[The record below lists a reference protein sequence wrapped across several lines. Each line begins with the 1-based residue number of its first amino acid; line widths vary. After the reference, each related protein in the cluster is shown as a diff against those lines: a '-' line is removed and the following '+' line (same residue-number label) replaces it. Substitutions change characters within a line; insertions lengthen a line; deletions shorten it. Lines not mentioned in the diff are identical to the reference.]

1 MGSDFQHKIKTLE
14 ELAAAIGGRPRQK
27 RVIMC
32 HGVFD
37 IVHPGHL
44 RHLIYAK
51 QKADILIASLTAD
64 GYITKAALRPY
75 VPQELRAQ
83 NLAALEVVDYVI
95 IDPNPTPIE
104 NIRYLQPDYYA
115 KGYEYFADG
124 IPPRTRE
131 EMDTLE
137 AYGGE
142 VVFTPGDVVYSSSK
156 LIELQAPRIGLEKLM
171 SLMESEGLDFPDLR
185 RALRGMAGVKVH
197 VVGDTIVDVYSEC
210 ALLGAAAKSPT
221 FSVRLDRSEQFT
233 GGAGVVARHL
243 KSAGAQ
249 VSFSTVLGDDAAR
262 DFAVRELTQSGVVCR
277 PVIDR
282 TRPTTQKERFT
293 ADGYKMLQVDR
304 VDNRPMSD
312 RILREICEGLRGSGA
327 DVTIMSDFR
336 HGLFNSDSIP
346 RIVSAI
352 PAGAIRV
359 ADSQV
364 SNRWGNI
371 LDFLDFDL
379 ITPNEREAR
388 FALGDQDTIVRPLAL
403 RLFKEARC
411 RNLILKLGERGTLT
425 YRSPGPNPREF
436 FVLDSM
442 VERLVDPIGAGDALL
457 AYASLALV
465 TTGNIVMASILGSI
479 AAAVTCERQGN
490 VPVSPEEAE
499 QRIDQLERCARYE

>member
-1 MGSDFQHKIKTLE
+1 
-14 ELAAAIGGRPRQK
+14 
-27 RVIMC
+27 
-32 HGVFD
+32 
-37 IVHPGHL
+37 
-44 RHLIYAK
+44 
-51 QKADILIASLTAD
+51 
-64 GYITKAALRPY
+64 
-75 VPQELRAQ
+75 
-83 NLAALEVVDYVI
+83 
-95 IDPNPTPIE
+95 
-104 NIRYLQPDYYA
+104 
-115 KGYEYFADG
+115 
-124 IPPRTRE
+124 
-131 EMDTLE
+131 
-137 AYGGE
+137 
-142 VVFTPGDVVYSSSK
+142 
-156 LIELQAPRIGLEKLM
+156 
-171 SLMESEGLDFPDLR
+171 
-185 RALRGMAGVKVH
+185 
-197 VVGDTIVDVYSEC
+197 
-210 ALLGAAAKSPT
+210 
-221 FSVRLDRSEQFT
+221 
-233 GGAGVVARHL
+233 
-243 KSAGAQ
+243 
-249 VSFSTVLGDDAAR
+249 
-262 DFAVRELTQSGVVCR
+262 
-277 PVIDR
+277 
-282 TRPTTQKERFT
+282 
-293 ADGYKMLQVDR
+293 
-304 VDNRPMSD
+304 MSD

-465 TTGNIVMASILGSI
+465 TTGNIVIASILGSV

-499 QRIDQLERCARYE
+499 QRIDQLDRRARYE